1 MKDLV
6 KKTQFE
12 DTVKFPILNGMI
24 QNIKHFQ
31 QRLKEP
37 EHLDFIKEIEDRL
50 LLLKNSKLVP
60 VRFLLWL
67 EIAAIAIMG
76 TKKNHTPEP

>member
-24 QNIKHFQ
+24 QNIKHFEK
-31 QRLKEP
+31 RLKEP
-37 EHLDFIKEIEDRL
+37 EHVDFIKEIEDRL
-50 LLLKNSKLVP
+50 VLLKNSKLIP

-67 EIAAIAIMG
+67 EIAAIAMIAA
-76 TKKNHTPEP
+76 KNTHQPEP